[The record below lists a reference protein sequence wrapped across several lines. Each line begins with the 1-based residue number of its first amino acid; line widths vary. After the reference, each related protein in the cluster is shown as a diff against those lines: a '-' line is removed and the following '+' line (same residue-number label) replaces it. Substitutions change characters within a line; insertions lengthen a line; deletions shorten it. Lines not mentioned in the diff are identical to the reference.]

1 MLVKAIT
8 TEFGHSLPPEGPH
21 TITFHLPGWD
31 TAVRFR
37 EGDMAL
43 FGRLRSMYPRFSPF
57 GPIRQLAA
65 AIAHKLAL
73 PEMTG
78 VLMFTD
84 PAAFSVH
91 KEYST
96 SPHRNENRLSEG
108 DLSFRVVE
116 IHGIRLYCVI
126 YPVAKT
132 QGIIGVWQNTGTGS
146 LTRPAQELLKYADT
160 EFEEVEWSGDLD
172 DIPAPTYYPESEAH
186 GQLRNRISDL
196 LHRAPLDPEK
206 VKVTPDDVYLYQT
219 GMAAI
224 YRLDEALIKRCP
236 GSVLVLGSIFHS
248 TWHLFDETAGGM
260 KHIGDA
266 KSSAWEKVEKYLET
280 LYKDGKTVSYAFV
293 EFPSNPILVST
304 DLRRLRRIADKYD
317 FPVVVD
323 DTVGSFCNID
333 MLPVADILTTSC
345 TKSFSGYADVMA
357 GSAVLNPLSPFYS
370 DVKRIMASTF
380 HNELFAA
387 DAEALLANS
396 NNYLD
401 RSTILNRNAAALADY
416 FATQAADPD
425 SPVRQV
431 LYPTTSDTRDN
442 YEAFMRK
449 ITPEFTP
456 GYGCLLSVE
465 FKDIAAAQAFYDNLQ
480 LHCGPHLGAHLTL
493 ALPYPSIANGRTPE
507 EAKYHASVS
516 HFLEGVFYHS

>member
-1 MLVKAIT
+1 MTK
-8 TEFGHSLPPEGPH
+8 FGHSLPPESPH
-21 TITFHLPGWD
+21 TITFNIPGWD
-31 TAVRFR
+31 TAMGFR
-37 EGDMAL
+37 DGDMTV
-43 FGRLRSMYPRFSPF
+43 FSRMRSMYPRFSPF
-57 GPIRQLAA
+57 GPTRQLSA
-65 AIAHKLAL
+65 AIAQKLAL

-78 VLMFTD
+78 VFMYTD
-84 PAAFSVH
+84 PASFSVH

-96 SPHRNENRLSEG
+96 SLHRNENRLSEG
-108 DLSFRVVE
+108 DLSFKIVD
-116 IHGIRLYCVI
+116 IHGVRLYCVI
-126 YPVAKT
+126 CPVAKT
-132 QGIIGVWQNTGTGS
+132 KGIIGVWQNTGTGI
-146 LTRPAQELLKYADT
+146 LTRTAQELLEYADT
-160 EFEEVEWSGDLD
+160 EFEQVEWSGDVD
-172 DIPAPTYYPESEAH
+172 DIPAPTYYQECEAH
-186 GQLRNRISDL
+186 EQLRIRISDL

-206 VKVTPDDVYLYQT
+206 VKVKPDDVYLYQN

-224 YRLDEALIKRCP
+224 HRLNEALIKRCS
-236 GSVLVLGSIFHS
+236 GTILVLGSVFHN
-248 TWHLFDETAGGM
+248 TWHLFEEALGGM

-266 KSSAWEKVEKYLET
+266 RNIAWEEVEKYLDT
-280 LYKDGKTVSYAFV
+280 LYKDGNIVSYAFV

-304 DLRRLRRIADKYD
+304 DLKRLRQIADKYG

-333 MLPVADILTTSC
+333 ILPVTDFLTTSC

-357 GSAVLNPLSPFYS
+357 GSVVLNPLSSFYT
-370 DVKRIMASTF
+370 DVKKIMASSF

-396 NNYLD
+396 NNYLA
-401 RSTILNRNAAALADY
+401 RSTILNRNAATLAD
-416 FATQAADPD
+416 FLAKPAADPE

-431 LYPTTSDTRDN
+431 LYPTISDTREN

-449 ITPEFTP
+449 STPEFMP

-465 FKDIAAAQAFYDNLQ
+465 FKDLAAAKAFYDNVQ

-493 ALPYPSIANGRTPE
+493 VLPYNALVSGKTPE

-516 HFLEGVFYHS
+516 HFRERVFIRLEPGS